1 MSKKAFMDEMRTR
14 REMMRDAINRG
25 ESVPVAMPAE
35 SNSFK
40 AAPLLE
46 WAKNAVVDEND
57 PLLLRAL
64 EAQEKADSR
73 KMTSWLDMK
82 EAITDFIDAR
92 YEVKWF
98 SESDSW
104 NRLQKPC
111 LSRTSI

>member
-40 AAPLLE
+40 AAPLRE
-46 WAKNAVVDEND
+46 WGKDAGVDEND

-73 KMTSWLDMK
+73 KVTSWLDMK
-82 EAITDFIDAR
+82 EAITDFIDAH

-98 SESDSW
+98 SE
-104 NRLQKPC
+104 
-111 LSRTSI
+111 